1 MERGAL
7 RNLEDLVMIPLAAC
21 VMQLVGYGTQADQH
35 FGYDFGRA
43 GDVTGDGVED
53 FLASGN
59 LYGSFPWEGEAPIW
73 SGFPDGSG
81 LGYWYGLP
89 DIDGNG
95 MTEIGSWRYVTAD
108 GANYHSEFNVY
119 WGSPSGPS
127 WTPAWSWRPRP
138 LWAGKFGATD
148 INGDGWPDLVF
159 PNALSSEDDH
169 YPDWDTPGE
178 ASIFYGRD
186 PGGPPEQPP
195 FGPEPDQVLRPT
207 VDSDILFGEDFA
219 AFDDLDGDGYGDIA
233 MSAYSNG
240 DGFEDHV
247 IRFFYGRADGI
258 GPGPDVEW
266 TGVPSLAVVRLR
278 GIAEVGDLTG
288 DGRPEFA
295 SLVGRGAFNGSP
307 SEFEVVVS
315 EGWIGP
321 PEHPA
326 PAFGIIPLEVPP
338 SCGFHYPWYWGDLV
352 RGVGDMN
359 GDGYDDLV
367 ERRVRDDC
375 SWDLFLRQGVAPG
388 SGEER
393 LLEASLHRA
402 DSSPSLEGAV
412 SLRRFGDVNGDGFD
426 DLGISLPD
434 DPGPDPEH
442 PLPGAGAVW
451 VCLGS
456 DTIDEE
462 EPAEEGDG
470 EDATPPP
477 VVQDPDGCD
486 CSDGAAVMGF
496 LPLMA
501 VGGRR
506 RGRRVRP

>member
-1 MERGAL
+1 
-7 RNLEDLVMIPLAAC
+7 
-21 VMQLVGYGTQADQH
+21 
-35 FGYDFGRA
+35 
-43 GDVTGDGVED
+43 
-53 FLASGN
+53 
-59 LYGSFPWEGEAPIW
+59 
-73 SGFPDGSG
+73 
-81 LGYWYGLP
+81 
-89 DIDGNG
+89 
-95 MTEIGSWRYVTAD
+95 
-108 GANYHSEFNVY
+108 
-119 WGSPSGPS
+119 
-127 WTPAWSWRPRP
+127 
-138 LWAGKFGATD
+138 
-148 INGDGWPDLVF
+148 
-159 PNALSSEDDH
+159 
-169 YPDWDTPGE
+169 
-178 ASIFYGRD
+178 
-186 PGGPPEQPP
+186 
-195 FGPEPDQVLRPT
+195 
-207 VDSDILFGEDFA
+207 
-219 AFDDLDGDGYGDIA
+219 
-233 MSAYSNG
+233 
-240 DGFEDHV
+240 
-247 IRFFYGRADGI
+247 
-258 GPGPDVEW
+258 
-266 TGVPSLAVVRLR
+266 
-278 GIAEVGDLTG
+278 
-288 DGRPEFA
+288 
-295 SLVGRGAFNGSP
+295 
-307 SEFEVVVS
+307 
-315 EGWIGP
+315 
-321 PEHPA
+321 
-326 PAFGIIPLEVPP
+326 
-338 SCGFHYPWYWGDLV
+338 
-352 RGVGDMN
+352 MN